1 MNKKRIFKI
10 LDFVSEASELL
21 VGIDSDSIS
30 SQDTE
35 NRINKTEKLL
45 DKIQILICFPKVD

>member
-1 MNKKRIFKI
+1 MDNKRIFKV
-10 LDFVSEASELL
+10 LDFVNEGLELL

-45 DKIQILICFPKVD
+45 EKIQILMSFPKVD

>member
-1 MNKKRIFKI
+1 MDNKRIFKI
-10 LDFVSEASELL
+10 LDFVNEGLELL

-35 NRINKTEKLL
+35 SRINKTEKLL
-45 DKIQILICFPKVD
+45 EKIQILMSFPKVD